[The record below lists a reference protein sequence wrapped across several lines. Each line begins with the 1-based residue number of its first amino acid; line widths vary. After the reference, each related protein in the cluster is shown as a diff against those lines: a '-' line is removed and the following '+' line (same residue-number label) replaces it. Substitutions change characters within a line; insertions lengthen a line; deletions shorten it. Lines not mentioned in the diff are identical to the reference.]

1 MLSLSISQ
9 NGDQPLADQIV
20 AGIKR
25 QIHDRHLRPGAKL
38 PSIRNFANTYKVSRF
53 TVVEAYDRLVAMGY
67 LRSRRGAGFYTSDTS
82 APADPAR
89 AAPSDNLKRNEELIW
104 LIRRLLEADENA
116 VLAGGP
122 WLPNS
127 WLDEAGIRQSLNVL
141 ARKNGAYLLEYG
153 HPFGYLP
160 LREHMVLMLA
170 GLGITA
176 SAGQILLTQGTS
188 QALEFVIRYLLKPGD
203 AALVDDP
210 GYYNLFGNLR
220 LQGVEM
226 LAVPRNPDGPDVA
239 ILEKLAAAH
248 RPKVY
253 FTQSVMQNPTGTDM
267 SPHVA
272 FKVLQAAERH
282 NFTVVEDDIFCDL
295 QVRTT
300 PRLATLDQLNRVIYA
315 RSFSKTLS
323 GSLRVGFLACSQ
335 DIANE
340 LADIKMLT
348 SITTSQFTERLI
360 YLMLVDG
367 HYRKYLSRLHERLG
381 EARLNVVRAFERIG
395 LELYVEPADGM
406 FVWAR
411 FPHIDDS
418 LALAE
423 ASQRHGI
430 MLAPGAVF
438 RPHLERSAW
447 MRFNVSCLRRQ
458 ARAGLAA
465 TADVE
470 HGDVAQTAAPP
481 PDTMA
486 SNFKLAQKIEPS
498 HAPAANR
505 DRSND
510 GFPPTATS
518 TAKIPGGR
526 STLTQVFGGNAQI
539 AAIRR
544 RLGEPASST
553 LCCP

>member
-1 MLSLSISQ
+1 MLSLTVSQ
-9 NGDQPLADQIV
+9 TSSQPLTAQIV

-25 QIHDRHLRPGAKL
+25 QIDDRHLRPGTKL
-38 PSIRNFANTYKVSRF
+38 PSIRNFAKDYSVSRF

-67 LRSRRGAGFYTSDTS
+67 LQSRLGAGFYSM
-82 APADPAR
+82 AAPMPAD
-89 AAPSDNLKRNEELIW
+89 AAHPVSSDNHKRNEELVW
-104 LIRRLLEADENA
+104 LIRRLLEADENTL
-116 VLAGGP
+116 LAGGP

-127 WLDEAGIRQSLNVL
+127 WLDEAGIRQSLNGL

-160 LREHMVLMLA
+160 LREHLALMLV

-176 SAGQILLTQGTS
+176 HQDQILLTQGTS
-188 QALEFVIRYLLKPGD
+188 QALELVIRYLLKPGD

-210 GYYNLFGNLR
+210 GYYNMFGNLR
-220 LQGVEM
+220 LQGVQM
-226 LAVPRNPDGPDVA
+226 LAVPRNPDGPDIAV
-239 ILEKLAAAH
+239 LDKLAAAH

-253 FTQSVMQNPTGTDM
+253 FTQSVMQNPTATDM

-295 QVRTT
+295 QVKMT

-323 GSLRVGFLACSQ
+323 GSLRVGLLACRQ
-335 DIANE
+335 EIANE

-348 SITTSQFTERLI
+348 SITSSQFTERLI
-360 YLMLVDG
+360 YMMLVDG

-395 LELYVEPADGM
+395 LELFVEPADGM

-418 LALAE
+418 LVLAE
-423 ASQRHGI
+423 ASQRDGI

-438 RPHLERSAW
+438 RAHLERSPW
-447 MRFNVSCLRRQ
+447 MRFNVAVCEDTRVQRWLQRQ
-458 ARAGLAA
+458 VATKAAG
-465 TADVE
+465 
-470 HGDVAQTAAPP
+470 
-481 PDTMA
+481 
-486 SNFKLAQKIEPS
+486 
-498 HAPAANR
+498 
-505 DRSND
+505 
-510 GFPPTATS
+510 
-518 TAKIPGGR
+518 
-526 STLTQVFGGNAQI
+526 
-539 AAIRR
+539 
-544 RLGEPASST
+544 
-553 LCCP
+553 

>member
-1 MLSLSISQ
+1 MLSLTISQ
-9 NGDQPLADQIV
+9 KSDQPLADQIV

-25 QIHDRHLRPGAKL
+25 QIDDRHLRPGAKL
-38 PSIRNFANTYKVSRF
+38 PSIRNFADNHNVSRF

-67 LRSRRGAGFYTSDTS
+67 LQSRRGAGFYT
-82 APADPAR
+82 APAPA
-89 AAPSDNLKRNEELIW
+89 AAEASRPLPSDDHKRNEELVW
-104 LIRRLLEADENA
+104 LVRRLLEADEDTL
-116 VLAGGP
+116 LAGGP

-127 WLDEAGIRQSLNVL
+127 WLDEAGIRQNLSAL

-153 HPFGYLP
+153 HPFGYPP
-160 LREHMVLMLA
+160 LREHLALMLG

-176 SAGQILLTQGTS
+176 HPGQILLTHGTS
-188 QALEFVIRYLLKPGD
+188 HALELVIRYLLKPGE

-220 LQGVEM
+220 LQGVQM
-226 LAVPRNPDGPDVA
+226 LAVPRTSSGPDLAV
-239 ILEKLAAAH
+239 LENLAAAH

-272 FKVLQAAERH
+272 FRVLQAAERH
-282 NFTVVEDDIFCDL
+282 NFLVVEDDIFCDL
-295 QVRTT
+295 QTKPT

-323 GSLRVGFLACSQ
+323 GSLRVGFVVCAQ

-348 SITTSQFTERLI
+348 TVTTSQFTERLI
-360 YLMLVDG
+360 YSMLVDG

-381 EARLNVVRAFERIG
+381 QARRNVVRAFERIG
-395 LELYVEPADGM
+395 LELFAEPADGM
-406 FVWAR
+406 FLWAR

-423 ASQRHGI
+423 AAQRDGI

-438 RPHLERSAW
+438 RPHLEPSPW
-447 MRFNVSCLRRQ
+447 MRFNVAVCEDSRVQHWLQRIAQ
-458 ARAGLAA
+458 SGARVADSPQMNTPFMPPAG
-465 TADVE
+465 
-470 HGDVAQTAAPP
+470 
-481 PDTMA
+481 
-486 SNFKLAQKIEPS
+486 
-498 HAPAANR
+498 
-505 DRSND
+505 
-510 GFPPTATS
+510 
-518 TAKIPGGR
+518 
-526 STLTQVFGGNAQI
+526 
-539 AAIRR
+539 
-544 RLGEPASST
+544 
-553 LCCP
+553 

>member
-1 MLSLSISQ
+1 M
-9 NGDQPLADQIV
+9 
-20 AGIKR
+20 
-25 QIHDRHLRPGAKL
+25 
-38 PSIRNFANTYKVSRF
+38 FSRF

-67 LRSRRGAGFYTSDTS
+67 LQSRRGAGFYTVP
-82 APADPAR
+82 APAEPAHPG
-89 AAPSDNLKRNEELIW
+89 ASDNHQRNEELVW
-104 LIRRLLEADENA
+104 LIRRLLEAEDDT
-116 VLAGGP
+116 LLPGGP

-127 WLDEAGIRQSLNVL
+127 WLDKSGIRQALNVL
-141 ARKNGAYLLEYG
+141 ARKNGAHLLEYG

-160 LREHMVLMLA
+160 LREHLALMLG

-176 SAGQILLTQGTS
+176 HPGQILLTQGTS
-188 QALEFVIRYLLKPGD
+188 QALELVIRYLLKPGD

-226 LAVPRNPDGPDVA
+226 LGGPAHRDGPDLA
-239 ILEKLAAAH
+239 ILEKLAAQH

-295 QVRTT
+295 QVKAT

-323 GSLRVGFLACSQ
+323 GSLRVGFIACAQ
-335 DIANE
+335 PVANE

-381 EARLNVVRAFERIG
+381 EARLTVVRAFERVG
-395 LELYVEPADGM
+395 LELFVEPANGM
-406 FVWAR
+406 FIWAR
-411 FPHIDDS
+411 FPGSRIRWRWPRNRIATGSCWHPARS
-418 LALAE
+418 SVPSRALALDALQYRGLRAE
-423 ASQRHGI
+423 
-430 MLAPGAVF
+430 P
-438 RPHLERSAW
+438 
-447 MRFNVSCLRRQ
+447 
-458 ARAGLAA
+458 RAGLAA
-465 TADVE
+465 A
-470 HGDVAQTAAPP
+470 
-481 PDTMA
+481 
-486 SNFKLAQKIEPS
+486 L
-498 HAPAANR
+498 
-505 DRSND
+505 
-510 GFPPTATS
+510 
-518 TAKIPGGR
+518 GG
-526 STLTQVFGGNAQI
+526 LD
-539 AAIRR
+539 
-544 RLGEPASST
+544 
-553 LCCP
+553 